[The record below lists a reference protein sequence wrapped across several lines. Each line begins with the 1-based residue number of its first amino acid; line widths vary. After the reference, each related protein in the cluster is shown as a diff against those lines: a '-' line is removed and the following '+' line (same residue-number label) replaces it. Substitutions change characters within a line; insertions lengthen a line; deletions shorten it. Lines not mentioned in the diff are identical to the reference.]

1 MLQAVEE
8 AQARMSVSQGKEQ
21 KQTWAE
27 SLITAI
33 IKNLEVAQFQNFCI
47 INGVKILVKIFRRI
61 LKSDNVR

>member
-8 AQARMSVSQGKEQ
+8 AQARLAATAGKEQ

-33 IKNLEVAQFQNFCI
+33 IKNLEVIVALFI
-47 INGVKILVKIFRRI
+47 IFDLQ
-61 LKSDNVR
+61 L